1 MGKNLMATKLL
12 SGNNTK
18 ALVTLAV
25 GGLHTSM
32 LELTKPTW
40 LKYAAKHGYDIVVF
54 DDLVA
59 PPAETES
66 RKIHWQK
73 CLILEHEDVC
83 GYEDVVWLDT
93 DVMINYHVAPCIV
106 SHNNADKIGLVS
118 NWGTHFSS
126 AQIMDNLFA
135 RKGKIVEERFQ
146 GDMTI
151 EDQYEKAGLGRD
163 VHDSANTGVMV
174 LKPRLHAQVLRHV
187 FDNYEENEYSAK
199 EEIPISHYV
208 YKNDLA
214 NNLDRRF
221 NWPWSEHIVEHYPF
235 LLNPRISEDDY
246 AMGLCVTAAWSNS
259 WFLHFTGDVS
269 RKHAGLVCQ
278 ELHEFT
284 AFENF
289 WQFAAQHKLR

>member
-118 NWGTHFSS
+118 NWGTHAIGACLLALLDKPELLHSEELEARILERAAES
-126 AQIMDNLFA
+126 GYIDAASNLCEPAVDGLPLDVHTSFVKLLA
-135 RKGKIVEERFQ
+135 TIVRKG
-146 GDMTI
+146 
-151 EDQYEKAGLGRD
+151 L
-163 VHDSANTGVMV
+163 TGWV
-174 LKPRLHAQVLRHV
+174 
-187 FDNYEENEYSAK
+187 
-199 EEIPISHYV
+199 
-208 YKNDLA
+208 
-214 NNLDRRF
+214 
-221 NWPWSEHIVEHYPF
+221 
-235 LLNPRISEDDY
+235 
-246 AMGLCVTAAWSNS
+246 
-259 WFLHFTGDVS
+259 
-269 RKHAGLVCQ
+269 
-278 ELHEFT
+278 
-284 AFENF
+284 
-289 WQFAAQHKLR
+289 